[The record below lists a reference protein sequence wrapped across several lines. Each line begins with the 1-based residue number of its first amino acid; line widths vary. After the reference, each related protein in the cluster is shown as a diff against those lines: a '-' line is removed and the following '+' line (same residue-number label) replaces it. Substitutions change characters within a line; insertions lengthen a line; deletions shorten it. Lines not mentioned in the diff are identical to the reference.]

1 MGAVS
6 VPVAVADIP
15 EQVRRFGLGPY
26 LMTVA
31 ADASPRVTSIAVG
44 WDGDRLV
51 AGLGRRTAA
60 NVRGNTAVTLLWPA
74 PACGAHALL
83 VDGTA
88 ELHEAPDGGLS
99 VAIRPLKAV
108 LHVTRDG
115 PQPTA

>member
-6 VPVAVADIP
+6 IPVAVADIP
-15 EQVRRFGLGPY
+15 DQVRRFDLGPY

-31 ADASPRVTSIAVG
+31 ADATPRVTSVAIG
-44 WDGDRLV
+44 WDGERLV

-60 NVRGNTAVTLLWPA
+60 NVRGNGAVTLLWPA
-74 PACGAHALL
+74 PAGGEHALL

-88 ELHEAPDGGLS
+88 ELHEAPDGAVR

-108 LHVTRDG
+108 LHVIRGG
-115 PQPTA
+115 PAAA